1 MTMENSYEH
10 LSGIT
15 ANKQQL
21 SDRFIFKEAAVK
33 HIAQQIKKR
42 GSGIGIR
49 FGVKRVGCSGLM
61 YVVDFIDEYNDDD
74 YAFEIND
81 RLMVYVDPISFPYV
95 KGTCVDYKKKSL
107 HEGFVFHNPNLKDT
121 CGCGESFNV

>member
-33 HIAQQIKKR
+33 HIAKQIKKR

-49 FGVKRVGCSGLM
+49 FGVKRVGS
-61 YVVDFIDEYNDDD
+61 
-74 YAFEIND
+74 
-81 RLMVYVDPISFPYV
+81 
-95 KGTCVDYKKKSL
+95 KKIYLFSL
-107 HEGFVFHNPNLKDT
+107 L
-121 CGCGESFNV
+121 